1 MSVEK
6 KLDKIIEDV
15 TELKV
20 SSQVQNTQLETHMR
34 RTEIAE
40 KRIDRMER
48 WYLKWLIPLSGAVGG
63 FITKAI
69 GLY

>member
-20 SSQVQNTQLETHMR
+20 ASQVQTNQLSEHMR
-34 RTEIAE
+34 RTELAE

-48 WYLKWLIPLSGAVGG
+48 WYLKWLMPLSATVGA